1 MVIRE
6 MTAEDVPEVHR
17 IEEECFSQPWSEKA
31 FYEELENPYGRT
43 LVAVLESKA
52 AGFINVRSIGGEI
65 YINNIAVS
73 GDFRRKGVGDG
84 LLSALEKAF
93 EAYEFIT
100 LEVRESNIPAIR
112 LYEKHGFRQVGK
124 RKNFYEKP
132 TEDAILMTKDRKD
145 A

>member
-1 MVIRE
+1 

-43 LVAVLESKA
+43 LVAVLENKA

-73 GDFRRKGVGDG
+73 GSFRRKGVGDG
-84 LLSALEKAF
+84 LLSALEKAS

-100 LEVRESNIPAIR
+100 LEVRQSNIPAIR

-145 A
+145 AE